1 MRADSFCRRAAS
13 VSRRAGTRGTTD
25 TTHYVWCARRSGRAL
40 GLSTP
45 RLRSVDGKP
54 RLCSRAFSFKRR
66 GGFQD
71 CVSACGNHARRTYV
85 DVIDVHAHVCVCLVR
100 TCVVRTSA
108 PVGPNLVPVVCMC
121 MRVGGA
127 WGLPVSSC
135 GAPRKIYVQRP
146 APFRTCCLVVWVA
159 MFGAAYEATAPL
171 GHPMNRHDFHCV
183 GRFAMTHG
191 FVGLSPG
198 CSGRSPWQGRRTPYE
213 ARIPTES
220 MFAVW
225 PEDRERERERE

>member
-1 MRADSFCRRAAS
+1 MEN
-13 VSRRAGTRGTTD
+13 RG
-25 TTHYVWCARRSGRAL
+25 CAR
-40 GLSTP
+40 GLFHSKGV
-45 RLRSVDGKP
+45 VDFRIVFP
-54 RLCSRAFSFKRR
+54 HVAIMP
-66 GGFQD
+66 
-71 CVSACGNHARRTYV
+71 VV
-85 DVIDVHAHVCVCLVR
+85 DVIDVHAHVCVSCAHVCR
-100 TCVVRTSA
+100 TYLCAGRA
-108 PVGPNLVPVVCMC
+108 QPRPHRMC

-127 WGLPVSSC
+127 WGIPVSLC

-159 MFGAAYEATAPL
+159 MFGAAFEATALL

-183 GRFAMTHG
+183 WRFAMTHG

-198 CSGRSPWQGRRTPYE
+198 SSGRSPWQGRRTPYE

-225 PEDRERERERE
+225 ERERERVTERGKNISMVQKISHQNVVSSELFLIGATIILNSIQEK